1 MMLLRPP
8 NDDESGAI
16 ARLLS
21 RYSPE
26 PVTEE
31 RVRRGWSAP
40 GGDRERESRVVV
52 EDDEVVGFAAVHTED
67 VHTWLELQGKGAEQL
82 IDWAKPLA
90 RGRLYSGGWEANQEV
105 REALLRRGFTL
116 VRRSY
121 RMAIELSGE
130 VSDSRWPEAI
140 GLRSFR
146 AGDERAVYEAH
157 METFADS
164 WEHVRQPFEEWAH
177 WSLERPGFDPELW
190 LLATAGE
197 ELAGIALCRVDDD
210 DPSIGWVAILGV
222 RRPWRRQGLG
232 RALLCESFRRL
243 AGRGCSRAVLGVD
256 ASSLTG
262 ANRLYEN
269 AGMHVV
275 ATFDIYQQTE

>member
-1 MMLLRPP
+1 MLLLRPP
-8 NDDESGAI
+8 SDDDSGAI

-40 GGDRERESRVVV
+40 GVDRERESRVVI
-52 EDDEVVGFAAVHTED
+52 EDGEVVGFAAVHTED
-67 VHTWLELQGKGAEQL
+67 VNTWLELQGKGAEQL
-82 IDWAKPLA
+82 IEWAKPLA
-90 RGRLYSGGWEANQEV
+90 RGRLYSGGWRSNQEV
-105 REALLRRGFTL
+105 REALLRQGFTL
-116 VRRSY
+116 VRHSF
-121 RMAIELSGE
+121 RMAIELGGE
-130 VSDSRWPEAI
+130 VPNSRWPEEI

-157 METFADS
+157 METFEDS
-164 WEHVRQPFEEWAH
+164 WEHVRQPYEEWAH
-177 WSLERPGFDPELW
+177 WSLERPGFDPKLW

-197 ELAGIALCRVDDD
+197 ELAGIALCRVHDD
-210 DPSIGWVAILGV
+210 DPSIGWIAILGV

-243 AGRGCSRAVLGVD
+243 AARGCSRAVLGVD

-269 AGMHVV
+269 AGMRAV
-275 ATFDIYQQTE
+275 ATFDIYEHTA